1 MVSSRQERTDADPFL
16 VRSSPM
22 TEAETRTHASLV
34 TNLEDLPQHVGAT
47 LGPSSWREV
56 TQEMIN
62 LFADATDDHQWIHV
76 DEERAAQGPFGKTI
90 AHGYL
95 TLSLVPPLLGEIF
108 RVEGVSMAINYGLDR
123 LRFPSP
129 VPAGSRVRLVG
140 QLNEVTEVP
149 GGLQVKLTATFE
161 IEGGTK
167 PACVADLLL
176 RFYA

>member
-1 MVSSRQERTDADPFL
+1 
-16 VRSSPM
+16 M
-22 TEAETRTHASLV
+22 TEAESTTHASLV
-34 TNLEDLPQHVGAT
+34 TNLEDLPTYVGAT

-56 TQEMIN
+56 TQEMID
-62 LFADATDDHQWIHV
+62 LFADVTGDHQWIHV
-76 DEERAAQGPFGKTI
+76 DPKRAATGPFGKTI

-95 TLSLVPPLLGEIF
+95 TLSLVPPLLGELLQ
-108 RVEGVSMAINYGLDR
+108 VEGISMGINYGLDR

-129 VPAGSRVRLVG
+129 VPVGSRVRIAG

-167 PACVADLLL
+167 PACVADLVL

>member
-1 MVSSRQERTDADPFL
+1 
-16 VRSSPM
+16 M
-22 TEAETRTHASLV
+22 TEAETPTHATLV
-34 TNLEDLPQHVGAT
+34 TNLEGLPQHVGAT

-62 LFADATDDHQWIHV
+62 LFADVTGDHQWIHV
-76 DEERAAQGPFGKTI
+76 DEARAAQGPFGKTI

-95 TLSLVPPLLGEIF
+95 TLSLVPPLLEELL
-108 RVEGVSMAINYGLDR
+108 RVEGIAMGINYGLDR
-123 LRFPSP
+123 LRFPAP
-129 VPAGSRVRLVG
+129 VPVGSRVRVVG
-140 QLNEVTEVP
+140 QLSEVTEVP

-167 PACVADLLL
+167 PVCVADLVL